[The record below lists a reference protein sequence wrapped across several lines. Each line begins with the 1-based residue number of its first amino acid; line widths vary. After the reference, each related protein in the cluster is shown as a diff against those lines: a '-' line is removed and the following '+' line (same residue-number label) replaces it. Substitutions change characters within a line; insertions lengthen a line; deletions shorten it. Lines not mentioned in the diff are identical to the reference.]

1 MCGIIGIVS
10 QNQVQSHLIDGL
22 KRLEYRGY
30 DSAGIATVQD
40 NQIHRRRSAGKLI
53 NLQNLVESEPIQ
65 GQIGI
70 GHTRWATHGAAN
82 TENAHPHSSREVAVV
97 HNGIIENF
105 SDLKKHLQEKGYTFQ
120 SDTDTEVIVYL
131 ITDYLHQGNDPL
143 TAVQKTLTKLQGA
156 FALAILFKD
165 APDTLIATRH
175 GSPLVLGIKEN
186 ELFVSS
192 DAVAFAPWTQQVCY
206 LEEGD
211 LAVLNA
217 GDCFSYELYDRDG
230 HKVDR
235 PLRRSQITGESVSKA
250 EYSHYMLKEIFEQP
264 TVLSDTLQSLLNLE
278 NQKVSLKDIDLN
290 WKMLNRI
297 QIIACGTSYYAGLVA
312 KYWFEK
318 WAGIA
323 VDVEIA
329 SEFRYRSPVMSSNT
343 LNILISQSGE
353 TIDTLAVL
361 SQLKEHGHQVL
372 ALVNVPESSIAR
384 KADYVLQTLAGPE
397 IGVASTKAF
406 TSQLMVLACLCLKT
420 GKERDVIKPDVYESL
435 VQALVSLP
443 GMISY
448 VLQNSEIYQKL
459 ALGFTTARNCLY
471 LGRGIT
477 YPIALEGAL
486 KLKEISYIHAE
497 GYAAGELKHGPIA
510 LVDLTMP
517 VVVLAPYDE
526 WFEKTLSNLQ
536 EVIARGAQ
544 LLCLTDQ
551 KGEEKI
557 RQQIKA
563 GYSMEIVVFPQV
575 DTFIEPI
582 LYTIPVQL
590 LAYYIALLKGTDIDQ
605 PRNLAKSVTVE

>member
-10 QNQVQSHLIDGL
+10 RSDVESYLIDGL

-30 DSAGIATVQD
+30 DSAGIATIHD
-40 NQIHRRRSAGKLI
+40 NEIDRRRSAGKLFH
-53 NLQNLVESEPIQ
+53 LQKLLQSEPIQ

-105 SDLKKHLQEKGYTFQ
+105 SDLKRQLQEKGYSFQ

-131 ITDYLHQGNDPL
+131 ITDYLHQGNNPFNS
-143 TAVQKTLTKLQGA
+143 VQKTLAQLQGA

-165 APDTLIATRH
+165 DPNTLIATRQ
-175 GSPLVLGIKEN
+175 GSPLVLGVKEN

-211 LAVLNA
+211 LAVLRKGNH
-217 GDCFSYELYDRDG
+217 FTYKIYDRNG
-230 HKVDR
+230 FEVER

-250 EYSHYMLKEIFEQP
+250 EYSHYMLKEILEQP

-278 NQKVSLKDIDLN
+278 DQKVSLKDIDLDWN
-290 WKMLNRI
+290 TFDRI
-297 QIIACGTSYYAGLVA
+297 RIIACGTSYYAGLVA

-329 SEFRYRSPVMSSNT
+329 SEFRYRCPVLSANT
-343 LNILISQSGE
+343 LSILISQSGE

-361 SQLKEHGHQVL
+361 SMLKERGHQVL

-406 TSQLMVLACLCLKT
+406 TSQLMVLACLSLKV
-420 GKERDVIKPDVYESL
+420 GRERGSIKPDVYKSL
-435 VQALVSLP
+435 VSALISLP
-443 GMISY
+443 GMIGY
-448 VLQNSEIYQKL
+448 VLQNPEVYQKL
-459 ALGFTTARNCLY
+459 ALSFTTARNCLY

-510 LVDLTMP
+510 LVDVTMP
-517 VVVLAPYDE
+517 VVVLAPHDE

-536 EVIARGAQ
+536 EVMARGAQ

-551 KGEEKI
+551 KGAEKI
-557 RQQIKA
+557 KQQVKST
-563 GYSMEIVVFPQV
+563 YPVEIVVFPHV
-575 DTFIEPI
+575 DAFIEPI
-582 LYTIPVQL
+582 LYTIPIQL

>member
-10 QNQVQSHLIDGL
+10 DKQVESYLIDGL

-30 DSAGIATVQD
+30 DSAGIATVND
-40 NQIHRRRSAGKLI
+40 HQIHRRRSAGKLG
-53 NLQNLVESEPIQ
+53 NLQALLQHEPIQ

-105 SDLKKHLQEKGYTFQ
+105 FDLKKQLQKKGHKFE
-120 SDTDTEVIVYL
+120 SDTDTEVIVHL
-131 ITDYLHQGNDPL
+131 ITDYLHQGDQPL
-143 TAVQKTLTKLQGA
+143 KAVQKTLTDLHGA

-165 APDTLIATRH
+165 DPNTLIATRQ

-211 LAVLNA
+211 LVVLSKEPKFN
-217 GDCFSYELYDRDG
+217 YVLYDRTG
-230 HKVDR
+230 HKVER

-264 TVLSDTLQSLLNLE
+264 TVLSDTLQSLLNFE
-278 NQKVSLKDIDLN
+278 NQMITLKDVNIDWNTLD
-290 WKMLNRI
+290 RI

-329 SEFRYRSPVMSSNT
+329 SEFRYRNPVLSPNSLS
-343 LNILISQSGE
+343 ILISQSGE
-353 TIDTLAVL
+353 TIDTLAAL
-361 SQLKEHGHQVL
+361 SLLKENEHQVL

-384 KADYVLQTLAGPE
+384 KADHVLQTLAGPE

-406 TSQLMVLACLCLKT
+406 TSQLMVLACLSLKI
-420 GKERDVIKPDVYESL
+420 GRERGVIKPDTYDSL

-443 GMISY
+443 GMISH
-448 VLQNSEIYQKL
+448 VLQNSEDYQKL
-459 ALGFTTARNCLY
+459 ALSFTTARNCLY

-510 LVDLTMP
+510 LIDLTMP

-551 KGEEKI
+551 KAAEKI
-557 RQQIKA
+557 KQQVKSVCQI
-563 GYSMEIVVFPQV
+563 EIVVLPFV
-575 DTFIEPI
+575 DSFIEPI